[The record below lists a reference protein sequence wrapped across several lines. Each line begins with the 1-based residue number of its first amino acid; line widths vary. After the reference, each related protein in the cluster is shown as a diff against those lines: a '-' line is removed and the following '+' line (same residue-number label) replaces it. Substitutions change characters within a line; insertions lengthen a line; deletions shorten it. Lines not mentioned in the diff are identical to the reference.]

1 MMKKALIFTLAAVHP
16 ASYADDLGCASVG
29 ASMELS
35 LFDAISKDLK
45 IDPAAI
51 QRDKTT
57 VEIINTAT
65 VSELYAESL
74 AKRDHKESIDKGLA
88 TIPVRDYFSS
98 YYENNARSITAKY
111 TYTNVRGMKDIFIAS
126 SLMNKDECSIRFNGY
141 LTLAREF

>member
-1 MMKKALIFTLAAVHP
+1 MKKALIFMLAAVHP

-57 VEIINTAT
+57 VEIINTTA

-74 AKRDHKESIDKGLA
+74 ANVDRENDVDKGKA
-88 TIPVRDYFSS
+88 TIPTGDYFSS
-98 YYENNARSITAKY
+98 YYENNARSITEKY
-111 TYTNVRGMKDIFIAS
+111 TYTNARGMKDIFIAS

>member
-1 MMKKALIFTLAAVHP
+1 MMKKALIFTMAAVHP
-16 ASYADDLGCASVG
+16 ASYADHPGCASVG
-29 ASMELS
+29 ASMESS

-45 IDPAAI
+45 IDPAAV

-57 VEIINTAT
+57 VEVIITSS

-74 AKRDHKESIDKGLA
+74 AKRDHKENIDKGQT

-98 YYENNARSITAKY
+98 YYENSAQSITAKY
-111 TYTNVRGMKDIFIAS
+111 TYTNIRGMKDIFIAS

-141 LTLAREF
+141 LILAREF

>member
-1 MMKKALIFTLAAVHP
+1 MMKKALVFILLAVHP

-35 LFDAISKDLK
+35 LFDAILKDLK

-51 QRDKTT
+51 QRDKTA
-57 VEIINTAT
+57 VEVINMAT

-74 AKRDHKESIDKGLA
+74 AKRDHKESIDKGQA

-111 TYTNVRGMKDIFIAS
+111 TYTNVWGMKDIFIAS
-126 SLMNKDECSIRFNGY
+126 SLINKDECSIRFNGY

>member
-1 MMKKALIFTLAAVHP
+1 MMKKALVLILAAVHP

-57 VEIINTAT
+57 VEIINTVT

-74 AKRDHKESIDKGLA
+74 AKRDHKESIDKGQA

-111 TYTNVRGMKDIFIAS
+111 TYTNVWGMKDIFIAS
-126 SLMNKDECSIRFNGY
+126 SLINKDECSIRFNGY

>member
-1 MMKKALIFTLAAVHP
+1 MKKALIFTLAAVHP

-57 VEIINTAT
+57 VEVINTAT

>member
-16 ASYADDLGCASVG
+16 ASYADGLGCASVG

-35 LFDAISKDLK
+35 LFDAILKDLK

-111 TYTNVRGMKDIFIAS
+111 TYTNARGMKDIFIAS

>member
-1 MMKKALIFTLAAVHP
+1 MKKALIFTLAAVHP